1 MKNRSVW
8 YSVGTHCKWGISK
21 YKKVYTFRKLVKK
34 MLTIVSLRGR
44 ARVSEKN
51 HGIQNAFKSKNQ
63 QQYLSYT
70 NEKIEVYRDKG

>member
-1 MKNRSVW
+1 
-8 YSVGTHCKWGISK
+8 
-21 YKKVYTFRKLVKK
+21 